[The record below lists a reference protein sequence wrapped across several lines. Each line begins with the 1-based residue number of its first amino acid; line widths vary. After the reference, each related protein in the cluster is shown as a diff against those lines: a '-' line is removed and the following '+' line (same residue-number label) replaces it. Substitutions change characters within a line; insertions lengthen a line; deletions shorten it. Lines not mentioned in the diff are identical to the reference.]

1 MCGTESNSTEAKFCT
16 NCGAEHANSLANA
29 KTSRSIDEINK
40 IAHQAVLGE
49 PSESETAIESII
61 GSADV
66 LAMQRCIELAEAN
79 DQNENIEFWYGELIT
94 ADEISNAER
103 GEYLLKFVR
112 SYLVNRNRFAEAE
125 FLVVGLMSWDQQ
137 FQNQVP
143 EILIEL
149 LSGLEKHGSRFVP
162 SDTWDKEEYRG
173 PLSDAFAGQTLFEF
187 FLFQLVHSQSD
198 TNNFFRSIMLPEPST
213 IYPDFFGYYH
223 GLKLN
228 KLIDNETF
236 WQAAT
241 THIRLLRKEIP
252 IPTKGFEYL
261 ASRVLARML
270 PAEFSKDGFMNFNNG
285 SNLTERVYSILS
297 ISEKV
302 GDTTDIN
309 QGFLILTSDRIYLYK
324 TSGMFSDGYSK
335 SYWKSDLQSVEI
347 GDSGHQQLSGF
358 TSRNTSWV
366 TISIVKKDGSS
377 SRKHFYLGG
386 NSREIAPNE
395 KLIKKTILDA
405 IDLGYPISDGDGVY
419 SQAGYRMSMGF
430 GVITPL
436 D

>member
-1 MCGTESNSTEAKFCT
+1 
-16 NCGAEHANSLANA
+16 
-29 KTSRSIDEINK
+29 
-40 IAHQAVLGE
+40 
-49 PSESETAIESII
+49 
-61 GSADV
+61 
-66 LAMQRCIELAEAN
+66 
-79 DQNENIEFWYGELIT
+79 
-94 ADEISNAER
+94 
-103 GEYLLKFVR
+103 
-112 SYLVNRNRFAEAE
+112 
-125 FLVVGLMSWDQQ
+125 
-137 FQNQVP
+137 VP
-143 EILIEL
+143 EILTVL
-149 LSGLEKHGSRFVP
+149 LSGLEKHGSKYVP
-162 SDTWDKEEYRG
+162 SDTWENEEYRG
-173 PLSDAFAGQTLFEF
+173 PLSDAYVGQTLFEF

-252 IPTKGFEYL
+252 IPTKSFEYL

-270 PAEFSKDGFMNFNNG
+270 PAKFSKDALMNFNNG

-297 ISEKV
+297 ISEKI

-324 TSGMFSDGYSK
+324 TSGMLSDGYSK

-347 GDSGHQQLSGF
+347 GDSGHLQLSGF
-358 TSRNTSWV
+358 TSRSTSWV
-366 TISIVKKDGSS
+366 TISLVKKDGGS

-395 KLIKKTILDA
+395 KLIEKTILDA